1 MKLLINAKIFPNN
14 RSRSIIIKN
23 NKIEFIGNQDDINIS
38 SKSLDIIDCKNNSV
52 LPGLIDAHIH
62 LFESISNLE

>member
-38 SKSLDIIDCKNNSV
+38 SKSLDIIDCKNN
-52 LPGLIDAHIH
+52 
-62 LFESISNLE
+62 